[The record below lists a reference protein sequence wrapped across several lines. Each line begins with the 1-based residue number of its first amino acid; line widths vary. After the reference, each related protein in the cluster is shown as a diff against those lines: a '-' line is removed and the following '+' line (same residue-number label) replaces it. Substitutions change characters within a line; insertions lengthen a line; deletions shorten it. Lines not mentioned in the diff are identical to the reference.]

1 MDISNIDVNNTILS
15 ESVQMKKGFKCLY
28 GCLDDFIRS
37 LILIMPKTSEYVTN
51 FIDNKIFLYCDGEL
65 LEKYKNIWSKTDEL
79 KSVALTAFPVHD
91 DKYIKSKI
99 KTNSKKINTH
109 FYDLIV
115 PEDGI
120 KCNCMTM
127 ISIDSLFIYREKIMC
142 LFTSTF
148 RWLQL

>member
-1 MDISNIDVNNTILS
+1 MDVWMT
-15 ESVQMKKGFKCLY
+15 
-28 GCLDDFIRS
+28 IRS
-37 LILIMPKTSEYVTN
+37 LILIIPKMSEYVTT
-51 FIDNKIFLYCDGEL
+51 FIDNKIFLYSDGDL

-79 KSVALTAFPVHD
+79 KSFALTAFPVHD

-99 KTNSKKINTH
+99 KANSKKINTH

-127 ISIDSLFIYREKIMC
+127 ISIDSLFIYSKKIMC

-148 RWLQL
+148 R